1 MFVWLL
7 DSSEHKDVAVKT
19 PVGLVLL
26 TNDLNMAFPP
36 PRLFFKPLFLSLHK
50 FVV

>member
-36 PRLFFKPLFLSLHK
+36 LPASFSSLCSCHSTHS
-50 FVV
+50 